1 MEENS
6 IVISDNI
13 KIINDKIRAAA
24 ERRGRSLSDITLLA
38 ASKTRSAEEILEA
51 YNGGIKVFGENYV
64 QEFLSKFELLKQ
76 NKNICW
82 HIIGHLQKNKVKYI
96 IGNVDLIHSV
106 DDIGLAEVIE
116 KYSLAKNIASNV
128 LIEVN
133 LAGEKTKNGISID
146 LLHNFIKEMNKF
158 KGLTLKGLMCMPP
171 QESDNRKYFKMLKEL
186 LLDINTKGIYKK
198 ELSVLSMG
206 TSGDFETAV
215 EEGATIIRLGT
226 VIFGSRPPK
235 SNR

>member
-1 MEENS
+1 MEKNS

>member
-1 MEENS
+1 VEENS

-96 IGNVDLIHSV
+96 IGNVDLIHSL

-171 QESDNRKYFKMLKEL
+171 QESGNRKYFKMLKEL

>member
-1 MEENS
+1 VEKNS

>member
-1 MEENS
+1 VEENS